1 MLIDVFG
8 SSEAAAMGSSVS
20 QKGDVAETASFMV
33 GPLAQVVSESGGFVE
48 PGSGEVGLAAFGGPM
63 HYKDEK
69 KTAETFRIVE
79 GKRWSVPGDF
89 ATVEVDGSMKLLG
102 RGSVCIN
109 TGGEKVFV
117 EEVEEVLKLHAS
129 VRDAVCVGIPNERFG
144 ETVCAIVEL
153 EDADQPLD
161 SDDVVAHVK
170 KKLAGY
176 KGGPRR
182 ARSTTRRYEPTLA
195 ANLAFEG
202 AG

>member
-1 MLIDVFG
+1 MP
-8 SSEAAAMGSSVS
+8 
-20 QKGDVAETASFMV
+20 V
-33 GPLAQVVSESGGFVE
+33 G
-48 PGSGEVGLAAFGGPM
+48 
-63 HYKDEK
+63 YYNDEK

-79 GKRWSVPGDF
+79 GKRWSVPGDY

-153 EDADQPLD
+153 QDAGQPLD
-161 SDDVVAHVK
+161 SEDVIAHVK

-176 KGGPRR
+176 KSPRDVVVVSTIGR
-182 ARSTTRRYEPTLA
+182 APSGKVDYKTLR
-195 ANLAFEG
+195 ANARAELEA
-202 AG
+202 